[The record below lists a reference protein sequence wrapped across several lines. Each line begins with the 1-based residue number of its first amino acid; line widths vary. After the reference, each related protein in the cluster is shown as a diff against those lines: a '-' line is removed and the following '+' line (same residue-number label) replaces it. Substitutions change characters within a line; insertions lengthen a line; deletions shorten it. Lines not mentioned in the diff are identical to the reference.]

1 MMPSLTLYF
10 IIQPPQYLYMA
21 CHLAASI
28 RTHFPPEVEVIG
40 YCPAPYHDQMDKA
53 PLEVLRRLRVRVERL
68 ETDGFFDPDYPHGNK
83 LIALLAP
90 KSTDYAAFLD
100 SDMAFLRPCTV
111 EELAAPGQVGMVP
124 ATSMRWADQSIWDD
138 IYGVFDMPVP
148 SERITMTRDQRL
160 DVVPYFNAG
169 LIVTDENFRT
179 PDGKR
184 FAEVLMETA
193 QTIDRHSFIP
203 HKRPYLDQMALPVA
217 TLRAGMTWNI
227 LHERYNYSIGGILR
241 GKKLPH
247 DADVT
252 LLHYRS
258 RDVLGDAGRKKDLD
272 RMLNQQIGTRLVR
285 WVFDVPEELALPLH
299 YQPEEAASITAPDP
313 SPIAVPD
320 PSKAPMA
327 VVTVAD
333 GDVAKLGRWRRYY
346 GAVFGESS
354 LYILN
359 PGNDPDVAK
368 AAEGA
373 NLIPVPEG
381 ISEAAILASVG
392 SFASGLTLYFNWV
405 ACVAVDEFLVVD
417 PLRAKDLG
425 DYLSQLTARGRVPA
439 VSMPLTLH
447 LTALPDQGPLYV
459 RLDED
464 HQKACITRGRIAF
477 TDAGKACNVK
487 GFAVDPHLC
496 LIRFCDAKGAAAS
509 DDPVTAPET
518 MDLPEVRKALA
529 AAKVETDDGFWR
541 VAATG
546 QGRLYRLPARMRDV
560 LLGIQAG
567 KTAT

>member
-381 ISEAAILASVG
+381 ISEAAILASVC